1 MYWMEGAARRSFEPR
16 RTENET
22 PGWLPR
28 LGEFVAPR
36 GAPPVVFALPMTD
49 RSRVR
54 FCPLCAT
61 PLVPRDDLG
70 KSRPTCPA
78 CGFIHYRNPAPAAG
92 VIVHREGEVLLVKRK
107 YAPRVGTWCLPAG
120 FMEYGETPRQCATRE
135 LFEETGLRARLGE
148 LFGVYAGLDDPR
160 VRAILVLYVAAGVRG
175 TLTPGDDALE
185 AEYFPL
191 TRPPRNIAFAAHAQA
206 LREFAALLKRQ
217 AQEAALLKRQALGAA
232 PAIAR
237 ARMPR
242 RSISRRSAAT
252 PPRPTRAARPR
263 SRRA

>member
-1 MYWMEGAARRSFEPR
+1 MSSPGK
-16 RTENET
+16 NET
-22 PGWLPR
+22 PGWPLPPGR
-28 LGEFVAPR
+28 FRCLGPGANR
-36 GAPPVVFALPMTD
+36 GGFIASREAPPLVFALPMTD
-49 RSRVR
+49 RNRVR

-92 VIVHREGEVLLVKRK
+92 VIVHRAGEVLLVKRK
-107 YAPRVGTWCLPAG
+107 YAPRAGAWCLPAG

-135 LFEETGLRARLGE
+135 LFEETGLRTRLGD

-160 VRAILVLYVAAGVRG
+160 VRAILVLFVAGPVRG
-175 TLTPGDDALE
+175 TLTPGDDAIE

-191 TRPPRNIAFAAHAQA
+191 SRPPRNIAFAAHAQA

-217 AQEAALLKRQALGAA
+217 AQDAALLKHPVQGAA
-232 PAIAR
+232 PTPAR
-237 ARMPR
+237 ARAPRGSNPR
-242 RSISRRSAAT
+242 RSAPT